1 MSHVYLMEV
10 QKYFGGRVRFQVV
23 ASDKDEAKEKGLS
36 EAEKLFGRDNII
48 RESIRVDRKLKPS
61 FGNDS

>member
-23 ASDKDEAKEKGLS
+23 ASDKDEAKEKGLGVAS
-36 EAEKLFGRDNII
+36 NLFGKDNII
-48 RESIRVDRKLKPS
+48 RETIRVDRKLKPS

>member
-1 MSHVYLMEV
+1 MSHVHLMEV
-10 QKYFGGRVRFQVV
+10 QKYFGERVHFQVV
-23 ASDKDEAKEKGLS
+23 ASDKNEAKEKGL
-36 EAEKLFGRDNII
+36 ENAEKLFGSDNII